1 MSAQLASLVGK
12 RILGETARNHF
23 GQEDP
28 YFEEVPASRL
38 HRAFGK
44 KTQKRR
50 KAIPPGLSENDSK
63 VLTQVKR
70 RAYRLD
76 LCLFS
81 LCGIRFGWGS
91 VIGLFPFIGDG
102 ADAALA
108 LMVVH
113 TCDKIDGGLPSR
125 LRMMMLMN
133 IVIDFFIG
141 LVPFIGDVADAV
153 YKCNTRNAVLLEKHL
168 REKGA
173 KALGRQERRQA
184 ADMSLPDE
192 FDRYDEDSSGEPS
205 NHKGQPHSRNTDG
218 PAKPQAARHPKRNR
232 SQGRWFGGGAHR
244 EEDLE
249 RGVIDNAQ
257 SSRRAR

>member
-1 MSAQLASLVGK
+1 MSAQLASLVSK
-12 RILGETARNHF
+12 KILAESARNHF

-38 HRAFGK
+38 NRAFGK

-50 KAIPPGLSENDSK
+50 KAVPPGLSQNDSK

-76 LCLFS
+76 LFAIPAH
-81 LCGIRFGWGS
+81 GIDSETHARKQIS
-91 VIGLFPFIGDG
+91 IGDG

-141 LVPFIGDVADAV
+141 LVPFVGDVADAL

-173 KALGRQERRQA
+173 KALSKQERRQNT

-192 FDRYDEDSSGEPS
+192 FDRYDDDTSGEPS
-205 NHKGQPHSRNTDG
+205 INKGQTHSRNTDG
-218 PAKPQAARHPKRNR
+218 PTKPQAARQSKKSR
-232 SQGRWFGGGAHR
+232 SQGRWFGGRA
-244 EEDLE
+244 EPEDDLE
-249 RGVIDNAQ
+249 RGVIDNSQ
-257 SSRRAR
+257 STRRPR